1 MLARSRHA
9 RTAVR
14 ALATGAAKA
23 EPGFFAGIMRDEVKR
38 SRVVIGSL
46 ALANVLISLELVKR
60 SHKAQD
66 REEAMRE
73 ELRSVDRAR
82 RLLLQCGP
90 ELARQ
95 AGLPPRAMGGFDAA
109 MRAVAEEAASA
120 EAAEALAPMRAAEE
134 PGGEKKTA
142 IAIM

>member
-1 MLARSRHA
+1 MAAMFQVDEAELLMRRLAQML
-9 RTAVR
+9 TIK
-14 ALATGAAKA
+14 LQ
-23 EPGFFAGIMRDEVKR
+23 EPDISTEVL
-38 SRVVIGSL
+38 GSTT
-46 ALANVLISLELVKR
+46 
-60 SHKAQD
+60 
-66 REEAMRE
+66 
-73 ELRSVDRAR
+73 

-142 IAIM
+142 IALM